1 MRKIYLITTST
12 ILVFMLLFSGC
23 KTSSNKKLVAGEGY
37 LQVAGGKIWYKVVG
51 GGDKTPLVLLH
62 GGPGVPS
69 YYLNPIAELAK
80 DRPVIFY
87 DQLGCGRSD
96 RITDTSIMTTPHYVE
111 ELKALLDSLG
121 IKEFYLYGQSWGTM
135 LGTDFY
141 LVHPKGIKGIILSS
155 PALSIKRW
163 MEDSQRQ
170 IATLPDSIQQLIKVN
185 EANKTYD
192 SPDYARAMKVY
203 YEKYVGRKVPWSAD
217 VDSAF
222 AQMGTSVY
230 MYMEGPSEFTITG
243 TLKDYDRTPQLGQF
257 KIPVLYIV
265 GEFDEA
271 APATVQFYHSI
282 TPGSQIAIIKGAGHL
297 TMQDNTKQ
305 HNEVLQAFLDSV
317 DRKRAE

>member
-1 MRKIYLITTST
+1 MKKAKLFTTAGMLALV
-12 ILVFMLLFSGC
+12 ILLTGC
-23 KTSSNKKLVAGEGY
+23 QNHTNKKLTPREGY
-37 LQVAGGKIWYKVVG
+37 LHMPGGKIWYKVVG
-51 GGDKTPLVLLH
+51 EGDKTPLVLLH

-69 YYLNPIAELAK
+69 YYLNPIAALAK

-96 RITDTSIMTTPHYVE
+96 RITDTSLMTIDHYVE
-111 ELKALLDSLG
+111 ELKALRDSLG
-121 IKEFYLYGQSWGTM
+121 LKEFYLYGQSWGTM

-141 LVHPKGIKGIILSS
+141 LAHPEGIKAIILSS

-163 MEDSQRQ
+163 MEDAKLQ
-170 IATLPDSIQQLIKVN
+170 IATLPDSIQEIIKVN

-203 YEKYVGRKVPWSAD
+203 YEKYVARKVPWSAD

-222 AQMGTSVY
+222 SQLGTNVY

-243 TLKDYDRTPQLGQF
+243 TIMNYDRTGQLGQF

-271 APATVQFYHSI
+271 GPATVQYYHSI
-282 TPGSQIAIIKGAGHL
+282 TPGSQIAVIKGAGHI
-297 TMQDNTKQ
+297 TMQDNTEQ
-305 HNEVLQAFLDSV
+305 HNQVLESFLDSC
-317 DRKRAE
+317 DKK